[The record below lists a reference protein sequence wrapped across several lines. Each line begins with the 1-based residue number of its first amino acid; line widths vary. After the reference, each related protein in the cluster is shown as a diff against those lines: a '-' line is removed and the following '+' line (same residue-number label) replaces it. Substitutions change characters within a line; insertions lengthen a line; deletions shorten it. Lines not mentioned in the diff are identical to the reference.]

1 MSRTRVSDFSEN
13 SFAFEDSVRNR
24 FGSKKIGLVAEDGGP
39 LLLKLENCL
48 AYGINKNNK
57 FGKDNYTIP
66 LAVGTHTEFVSALET
81 VEKKCAAVVGKTDTN
96 VMRCFYRSGRQP
108 VLYAKIDRSTAM
120 YREDGSGDI
129 SPMKERDGHFY
140 LDALIRVSSIYLS
153 GNMVSVQVKL
163 QEAKYL
169 REKVAE
175 HWKKLL

>member
-1 MSRTRVSDFSEN
+1 M
-13 SFAFEDSVRNR
+13 
-24 FGSKKIGLVAEDGGP
+24 AEDGGP
-39 LLLKLENCL
+39 LLVKLENCL

-57 FGKDNYTIP
+57 FGKENFTIP
-66 LAVGTHTEFVSALET
+66 LAVGSHPEFVSALET
-81 VEKKCAAVVGKTDTN
+81 VEKKCAAVVGKPDTN

-140 LDALIRVSSIYLS
+140 LDALIRVASIYVS
-153 GNMVSVQVKL
+153 ENMVSVQVKL

-175 HWKKLL
+175 PWKRLL

>member
-1 MSRTRVSDFSEN
+1 MSITRVSDVSEN
-13 SFAFEDSVRNR
+13 SFAFEYSVRYR
-24 FGSKKIGLVAEDGGP
+24 FGSEKIGLVAEDGGP

-48 AYGINKNNK
+48 AYGITKNNK

-108 VLYAKIDRSTAM
+108 VLYTNIDRSKTM
-120 YREDGSGDI
+120 YREDGSGDV
-129 SPMKERDGHFY
+129 SPMEERDGHFY
-140 LDALIRVSSIYLS
+140 LDALIRVSSVYLS
-153 GNMVSVQVKL
+153 GNMASVQAKL
-163 QEAKYL
+163 QEANYL

-175 HWKKLL
+175 PWKRLL